1 WKAGGDDEQ
10 GAAPGPARWLHCA
23 VRRGVMDVPRRLRSW
38 EPPMRFIPAL
48 LAFALFGPV
57 ATSAA
62 EPAAR
67 KPNVFVIL
75 ADDKYCVF
83 AETTANWLEIPVTC
97 SNFAP
102 SQT

>member
-1 WKAGGDDEQ
+1 
-10 GAAPGPARWLHCA
+10 
-23 VRRGVMDVPRRLRSW
+23 
-38 EPPMRFIPAL
+38 MRFIPAL

-83 AETTANWLEIPVTC
+83 AETTADWLEIPVTC